1 MAQTQGEVLWILG
14 DGDDQRI
21 FLGRKIWLS
30 GDFFGIQNN
39 LKIRGRVVQR
49 IKCNQTWARKFGIG
63 LFWGLIFDSGII
75 FWSCWKP

>member
-30 GDFFGIQNN
+30 RDFFRIQNN

-49 IKCNQTWARKFGIG
+49 IKCNQTWARTFGMG
-63 LFWGLIFDSGII
+63 FFGG
-75 FWSCWKP
+75 